1 MTIPE
6 AVAEGHPDPV
16 SYYFGYWSRVMVARN
31 VGVHGHKR
39 YINPLSSIVRF
50 TLLGFVLAGLAF
62 VRKPPKELLLL
73 AAIAAAYTLTLFI
86 YNYDMQLYYA
96 FKGFAIQGRYIF
108 PVISCFL
115 ILIVHLLETLHPKV
129 LRIAAISYVIIL
141 SIAAGPLQIIYY
153 YQSFFTN
160 WF

>member
-1 MTIPE
+1 M
-6 AVAEGHPDPV
+6 
-16 SYYFGYWSRVMVARN
+16 
-31 VGVHGHKR
+31 
-39 YINPLSSIVRF
+39 
-50 TLLGFVLAGLAF
+50 
-62 VRKPPKELLLL
+62 
-73 AAIAAAYTLTLFI
+73 LTLFI

-115 ILIVHLLETLHPKV
+115 ILITCVLESLRPKA
-129 LRIAAISYVIIL
+129 LSILMISYIVLL
-141 SIAAGPLQIIYY
+141 SIAAGPIQIIYY